1 MKDFKYY
8 VIFGISL
15 VLCIYVV
22 AFMPSVQLLEDHSH
36 ELWFSEAETWTEF
49 YVDGVQGFETVQE
62 QYKGDISFDE
72 LKMQLDI
79 SIGKLQELQSTY
91 ANEVNIY
98 EENKASFYENFGITN
113 YIEYDMLCNA
123 MAQVFENSNTNKV
136 LTVNFVDGTVKQNDL
151 GISFEVMVTYTS
163 GLRQKLA
170 VTFYN
175 KEQEPLKGVDSTNV
189 FPTILRILPKVE
201 G

>member
-22 AFMPSVQLLEDHSH
+22 VFMPSVELLEDHSH
-36 ELWFSEAETWTEF
+36 DLWFSEAETWTEF
-49 YVDGVQGFETVQE
+49 YVDGVQGMEKVKD

-79 SIGKLQELQSTY
+79 SIGKLQELKSMY

-123 MAQVFENSNTNKV
+123 MGQVFANSNTNKV
-136 LTVNFVDGTVKQNDL
+136 LTVNVVEGTAKQNDL
-151 GISFEVMVTYTS
+151 GINFEVMVAYTS
-163 GLRQKLA
+163 GLTQKL
-170 VTFYN
+170 
-175 KEQEPLKGVDSTNV
+175 
-189 FPTILRILPKVE
+189 IL
-201 G
+201 